1 MKWEFDSLRALQI
14 YPVSSKVEHPADNR
28 ETEDRYLYWVPIS
41 RWCNGSTRNSK
52 SLGGS
57 SILSRDTNFFKKV
70 IDMKKFDIQE
80 VKTFLAN
87 QGKDT
92 KVYLGADSERIR
104 VNGVWYADY
113 ALAVVVHIDG
123 RHGCK
128 IFGYVDREM
137 DYDHKK
143 SKPAMRL
150 MTEVYKVS
158 ELFQNLADVLED
170 FHVEVHLDLNKS
182 DEHGSS
188 CVVQQAIGYIKG
200 TCNMTP
206 MVKPD
211 APAAS
216 FCADRLKRILAEQ
229 EAVQV

>member
-1 MKWEFDSLRALQI
+1 MKNFNIEE
-14 YPVSSKVEHPADNR
+14 VR
-28 ETEDRYLYWVPIS
+28 EY
-41 RWCNGSTRNSK
+41 
-52 SLGGS
+52 
-57 SILSRDTNFFKKV
+57 
-70 IDMKKFDIQE
+70 
-80 VKTFLAN
+80 LAN
-87 QGKDT
+87 QGPDT

-128 IFGYVDREM
+128 IFGYVDREL

-150 MTEVYKVS
+150 MTEVTKIAD
-158 ELFQNLADVLED
+158 LFLSMQDVLED

-182 DEHGSS
+182 DEYGSS

-200 TCNMTP
+200 VCNTTP
-206 MVKPD
+206 MVKPN

-216 FCADRLKRILAEQ
+216 FASDRLKRILAEQ
-229 EAVQV
+229 AQLEENH